1 MIGRLYWTATLL
13 VAGVA
18 LAGCDAPR
26 APEPFDDGP
35 KGYVAFYIPA
45 DDPAYR
51 EFHVGAQVFR
61 VENGQRIF
69 EGSTQK
75 WKKLS
80 PPRHGLT
87 VAVAPGVHAFSVE
100 VVGAVAPVTLEVKE
114 NHYHPVR
121 IEAYNITHGQ
131 IVGATDHIQFK
142 VRATSETPTPPSAK
156 QP

>member
-100 VVGAVAPVTLEVKE
+100 VVGAMAPVTLEVKE

-131 IVGATDHIQFK
+131 IVGTTDHIQFK
-142 VRATSETPTPPSAK
+142 IRATPETPTPPSGT